1 MFEELYIIAYFVI
14 GLILLGAVA
23 GVNILYDLYLAKRKP
38 NNGNSVDTNS
48 NRVTNNTFDPV
59 GDNDWK

>member
-1 MFEELYIIAYFVI
+1 MLEELYIIAYFAI

-23 GVNILYDLYLAKRKP
+23 GVSILYDLYLAKRKS
-38 NNGNSVDTNS
+38 NNDNSMDANS
-48 NRVTNNTFDPV
+48 NRITNNTFDPV